1 MPITPNL
8 TSLTLNTI
16 PEEIFLVL
24 GGLSGGDDATDQKSN
39 FIFGKRIADNE
50 KVLIGPN
57 NIWQSGKYYD
67 PYIING
73 DNNYVLNS
81 ENNIV
86 YLCVSNNLNN
96 TTALDNVSSVIPTHT
111 TPTINQ
117 LSDGYSWIPLFK
129 IDSDLNRFIS
139 KNDLP
144 LPEIVVK
151 PDYASFSEE
160 YQALCGA
167 GVTSFGCC
175 CMYFKE
181 NSVDELT
188 SEVYTKGDVT
198 NETIFSDC
206 YECQKLANALDR
218 EVLFLTGLTAGSIS
232 SDNTAENPLCPS
244 TKVIKTTLEQLE
256 ANKYET
262 VPGSSN
268 EFAYNLL
275 SNFENSSGIMFI
287 RINLG
292 SLTEAQK
299 TISLS
304 NPTFNIGDP
313 TGTGALARFRT
324 IQISEYSH
332 KIIGVELVSS
342 GTGYNAVPDINLTN
356 ISTNSNLKNSISVGV
371 FPGNIFENI
380 TQFISPKSYKIITS
394 VSTDMITE
402 TVGANY
408 LLNYGILVSPSYL
421 ESDAPVK
428 YTKNNKDYFTF
439 EQQLLCGLCLAMP
452 DPVAN
457 AVGPTTPPWLNTGN
471 LTLSETYSGHI
482 NIANSMIVPYGIN
495 VSALRRKSNN
505 KVNYLD
511 DSGNEQTIT
520 GLVVY
525 SIDSTNA
532 VNVGD
537 VLTFNGDNYNI
548 MDIYSPAINKM
559 SGSYLS
565 SGVLSSEIPNS
576 TAIATRS
583 YGFNISINMV

>member
-16 PEEIFLVL
+16 PKEIFLVL
-24 GGLSGGDDATDQKSN
+24 GGLSGGDVATDQKSN

-50 KVLIGPN
+50 KVLIGQN

-73 DNNYVLNS
+73 NNNYVLNS

-86 YLCVSNNLNN
+86 YLCVSNNVNN
-96 TTALDNVSSVIPTHT
+96 TTDLANVSSVIPTHT

-129 IDSDLNRFIS
+129 VDSDLNRFIS

-144 LPEIVVK
+144 LPEIAVK
-151 PDYASFSEE
+151 PDYASFTEE

-181 NSVDELT
+181 NSVDEVT

-232 SDNTAENPLCPS
+232 SNSTGENPLCPS

-292 SLTEAQK
+292 SLTEAQR

-380 TQFISPKSYKIITS
+380 TQFVSPKSYKIMSS
-394 VSTDMITE
+394 VSTDMIID
-402 TVGANY
+402 TVGAGY

-439 EQQLLCGLCLAMP
+439 EQALLCGLCGAVPTQVNNLVPNANQP
-452 DPVAN
+452 WLLPGNITLYSIDPGSINVAN
-457 AVGPTTPPWLNTGN
+457 ST
-471 LTLSETYSGHI
+471 
-482 NIANSMIVPYGIN
+482 NIPYGIN
-495 VSALRRKSNN
+495 LSALRRKSNN

-511 DSGNEQTIT
+511 DNGVEYTIT
-520 GLVVY
+520 GLVAY

-532 VNVGD
+532 VNIGD
-537 VLTFNGDNYNI
+537 VLSINGSNYNV
-548 MDIYSPAINKM
+548 MDISSPAINKM

-565 SGVLSSEIPNS
+565 SGVLSSIIPNS

>member
-50 KVLIGPN
+50 KVLIGSN
-57 NIWQSGKYYD
+57 NIWQSGSYYD

-73 DNNYVLNS
+73 NNNYVLNS

-86 YLCVSNNLNN
+86 YLCVSNNVNN
-96 TTALDNVSSVIPTHT
+96 TTDLANVSSVIPTHT

-129 IDSDLNRFIS
+129 VDSDLNRFIS
-139 KNDLP
+139 KNDIP
-144 LPEIVVK
+144 LPEIAVK
-151 PDYASFSEE
+151 PDYASFTEQ
-160 YQALCGA
+160 YQSLCDS

-181 NSVDELT
+181 NSIDELT

-206 YECQKLANALDR
+206 YECQKLGEALNR
-218 EVLFLTGLTAGSIS
+218 EVLFLSGLTAGSIS
-232 SDNTAENPLCPS
+232 SNNTGENPLCPS
-244 TKVIKTTLEQLE
+244 TKIIKTTLEQLE

-275 SNFENSSGIMFI
+275 SNFQNSSGIMFI

-292 SLTEAQK
+292 SLTETEK

-342 GTGYNAVPDINLTN
+342 GTGYNAVPDIDLTN
-356 ISTNSNLKNSISVGV
+356 ISTNSNLNNSISVGV
-371 FPGNIFENI
+371 FPTNIFENI
-380 TQFISPKSYKIITS
+380 KQFISPKSYKIITS
-394 VSTDMITE
+394 VSTDMITN

-408 LLNYGILVSPSYL
+408 LLNYGILVSPSSL
-421 ESDAPVK
+421 ETNAPVK

-439 EQQLLCGLCLAMP
+439 EQQLLCGLCG
-452 DPVAN
+452 
-457 AVGPTTPPWLNTGN
+457 AVPTQVFSALPPNQQPWLNSSN

-482 NIANSMIVPYGIN
+482 NINDKNIPYGIN
-495 VSALRRKSNN
+495 ISALRRKSNN
-505 KVNYLD
+505 KVNYLTD
-511 DSGNEQTIT
+511 NGNEYTIT
-520 GLVVY
+520 GLVAY

-537 VLTFNGDNYNI
+537 VLSINDSNYNI
-548 MDIYSPAINKM
+548 MDISSPAINKM
-559 SGSYLS
+559 SGTYLS

>member
-86 YLCVSNNLNN
+86 YLCVSNNVDN
-96 TTALDNVSSVIPTHT
+96 TTDLANVSSVIPTHT

-117 LSDGYSWIPLFK
+117 SSDGYSWIPLFK
-129 IDSDLNRFIS
+129 VDSDLNRFIS

-160 YQALCGA
+160 YQALCGD

-188 SEVYTKGDVT
+188 AEVYTKGDVT

-206 YECQKLANALDR
+206 YECQKLANALNR
-218 EVLFLTGLTAGSIS
+218 EVLFLSGLTAGSIS

-244 TKVIKTTLEQLE
+244 TKIIKTTLEQLE
-256 ANKYET
+256 ENKYET

-299 TISLS
+299 TISVS

-342 GTGYNAVPDINLTN
+342 GTGYDAVPDIDLTN
-356 ISTNSNLKNSISVGV
+356 ISTNSNLKNSISLGV
-371 FPGNIFENI
+371 FLGNIFENI
-380 TQFISPKSYKIITS
+380 TQFISPKSYKIMSS

-402 TVGANY
+402 TVGAGY

-439 EQQLLCGLCLAMP
+439 EQQLLCGLCGAVP
-452 DPVAN
+452 TQVNNFVPNAN
-457 AVGPTTPPWLNTGN
+457 QPWKLPGN
-471 LTLSETYSGHI
+471 LTLSDIDPGFADIVI
-482 NIANSMIVPYGIN
+482 NGIIPYGIN
-495 VSALRRKSNN
+495 LSALRRKSNN
-505 KVNYLD
+505 KVNYID
-511 DSGNEQTIT
+511 GNGDEYTIT
-520 GLVVY
+520 GLVAY

-532 VNVGD
+532 VNIGD
-537 VLTFNGDNYNI
+537 VLSISGSNYNV
-548 MDIYSPAINKM
+548 MDISSPAINKM

-576 TAIATRS
+576 TTIATRS

>member
-86 YLCVSNNLNN
+86 YLCVSNNVDN
-96 TTALDNVSSVIPTHT
+96 TTDLANVSSVIPTHT

-129 IDSDLNRFIS
+129 VDSDLNRFIS

-160 YQALCGA
+160 YQDLCGA

-232 SDNTAENPLCPS
+232 SNSTGENPLCPS

-292 SLTEAQK
+292 SLTETQK

-304 NPTFNIGDP
+304 NPTFNIADP

-342 GTGYNAVPDINLTN
+342 GTGYNAVPDIDLRNYTY
-356 ISTNSNLKNSISVGV
+356 SAALKRAISVGV
-371 FPGNIFENI
+371 FPTNIFENI
-380 TQFISPKSYKIITS
+380 KQFVSPKSYKIMSS

-402 TVGANY
+402 TVGAGY

-439 EQQLLCGLCLAMP
+439 EQALLCGLCGAVP
-452 DPVAN
+452 ENVSNAVAN
-457 AVGPTTPPWLNTGN
+457 VNQPWLQTGN
-471 LTLSETYSGHI
+471 LTLYSIDPGSI
-482 NIANSMIVPYGIN
+482 NVANSTNIAYGIN
-495 VSALRRKSNN
+495 VTGSRRKSNN

-511 DSGNEQTIT
+511 GNGNEQTIT
-520 GLVVY
+520 GLVLY

-537 VLTFNGDNYNI
+537 VLSINGSNYNV
-548 MDIYSPAINKM
+548 MDISSPAINKM

-565 SGVLSSEIPNS
+565 SGVLSSIIPNS
-576 TAIATRS
+576 TTTATRS